1 MILKSDI
8 IKHATNM
15 HQTDFTKDAAS
26 STIDAKHKMEAL
38 IMM

>member
-8 IKHATNM
+8 TKHAPNM
-15 HQTDFTKDAAS
+15 HHTDFTKDAAI

-38 IMM
+38 IIL